1 MIRTSLGLI
10 LLFAVIAAAC
20 VAFGA
25 YFSLVTLQTAHRK
38 AIETRFGVTAER
50 IVASAQT
57 AAGLGIALPAQITLA
72 DLTRREAR
80 LDEAILSIDIIDT
93 HDKVLFSSDPARIT
107 DSDGSRPANAV
118 TRRIENDLAAAIGR
132 VVVRYKPA
140 VLLAEGESALEGE
153 LQTMAMPTLIGSAL
167 ATILIAFFLR
177 PGSAGRRSAPPIP
190 RNGPARRALPWP
202 RPRRRMRA
210 CAGESAHDR
219 IAGRH
224 LSRHRRHLVRGSRGH
239 WLCGPRL
246 VERTIVPAIAAQ
258 AESVGRS
265 AASLV
270 ESAVLAG
277 VPMDRLVGVDSYL
290 ESLRSANRELAE
302 LKLVDTTG
310 RSLGSAGAPPADD
323 HATQVVHIGDRTQ
336 TARRSRASSSP
347 SIPASYPTR

>member
-132 VVVRYKPA
+132 VVVRYNPA
-140 VLLAEGESALEGE
+140 VLAEGESALEGE

-167 ATILIAFFLR
+167 ATILIGVLLA
-177 PGSAGRRSAPPIP
+177 AGLGRAAKRAADPSQWPRAARSAL
-190 RNGPARRALPWP
+190 AEAE
-202 RPRRRMRA
+202 A
-210 CAGESAHDR
+210 AHAG
-219 IAGRH
+219 
-224 LSRHRRHLVRGSRGH
+224 VRGG
-239 WLCGPRL
+239 
-246 VERTIVPAIAAQ
+246 ERP
-258 AESVGRS
+258 
-265 AASLV
+265 
-270 ESAVLAG
+270 
-277 VPMDRLVGVDSYL
+277 
-290 ESLRSANRELAE
+290 
-302 LKLVDTTG
+302 
-310 RSLGSAGAPPADD
+310 
-323 HATQVVHIGDRTQ
+323 
-336 TARRSRASSSP
+336 
-347 SIPASYPTR
+347 